1 MSGWRRLAP
10 RLPSAALMGLG
21 LAALYKASSLPFG
34 TVREPDSGFYPILIC
49 IALAAFA
56 GISFASP
63 EQPRA
68 SEGGSHPRGSLRVW
82 GIVVAMVLYVWALGA
97 VGFLLCTTALVLL
110 LLRGIGA
117 LPWLHSVVAAVVAAA
132 ACYALFTRL
141 GVPLPAGVLSF

>member
-1 MSGWRRLAP
+1 MSGRRWLAP
-10 RLPSAALMGLG
+10 RLPSAALMALG

-49 IALAAFA
+49 IALVAFA

-63 EQPRA
+63 EPPGA
-68 SEGGSHPRGSLRVW
+68 SEGDSHPRGSSRVW
-82 GIVVAMVLYVWALGA
+82 SIVVAMVLYVWALGA
-97 VGFLLCTTALVLL
+97 VGFLLCTTALVVL

-141 GVPLPAGVLSF
+141 GVPLPAGILSF

>member
-1 MSGWRRLAP
+1 MSSWRWLAP
-10 RLPSAALMGLG
+10 RVPAAALMALG

-49 IALAAFA
+49 IALVAFA

-63 EQPRA
+63 EQARP
-68 SEGGSHPRGSLRVW
+68 SEGDSHPRGSLRVW

-97 VGFLLCTTALVLL
+97 VGFLLCTAALVVL
-110 LLRGIGA
+110 LLRGMGA

-141 GVPLPAGVLSF
+141 GVPLPAGILSF

>member
-10 RLPSAALMGLG
+10 RLPSAALLALG

-49 IALAAFA
+49 TALAAFA
-56 GISFASP
+56 GVSFASP
-63 EQPRA
+63 ERPWKGE
-68 SEGGSHPRGSLRVW
+68 SDSHPRGSLRVW
-82 GIVVAMVLYVWALGA
+82 GVVVAMLLYVWALGA
-97 VGFLLCTTALVLL
+97 VGFLLCTAALVLL

-141 GVPLPAGVLSF
+141 GVPLPAGMLSF